1 MKTFRKGNIVQ
12 WTVRRPPPS
21 GPGSGRDEWVR
32 FAMGIAEANRILWDN
47 TQSQSRLIRDLEAE
61 LELLRRQINVA
72 DDHRDTSCR
81 ALS

>member
-1 MKTFRKGNIVQ
+1 
-12 WTVRRPPPS
+12 
-21 GPGSGRDEWVR
+21 
-32 FAMGIAEANRILWDN
+32 MGIAEANRILCDN